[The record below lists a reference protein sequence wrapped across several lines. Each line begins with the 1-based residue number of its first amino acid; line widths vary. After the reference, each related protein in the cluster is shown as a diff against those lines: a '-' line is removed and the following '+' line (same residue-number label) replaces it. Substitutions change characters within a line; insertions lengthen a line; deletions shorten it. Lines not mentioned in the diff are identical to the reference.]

1 MGESNLNNDCKKKFS
16 IVVSGMRERP
26 NAETEAT
33 AVSIYFLT
41 KMLKKS
47 IYF

>member
-1 MGESNLNNDCKKKFS
+1 MGGSNLNNHGIKKLS
-16 IVVSGMRERP
+16 IVVSGLRERP
-26 NAETEAT
+26 HAETEAT

-41 KMLKKS
+41 KVLKES

>member
-1 MGESNLNNDCKKKFS
+1 M
-16 IVVSGMRERP
+16 VVSGLHERP
-26 NAETEAT
+26 HAEAEAT

-41 KMLKKS
+41 KVLKKS

>member
-1 MGESNLNNDCKKKFS
+1 M
-16 IVVSGMRERP
+16 VVSGLRERP
-26 NAETEAT
+26 NAEAEAT

-41 KMLKKS
+41 KVLKKS

>member
-1 MGESNLNNDCKKKFS
+1 MD
-16 IVVSGMRERP
+16 VSGLRERP
-26 NAETEAT
+26 HAEAEAT
-33 AVSIYFLT
+33 SVSIYFLT